1 MMRPNATHV
10 SLSFLLFTI
19 IVTIIAPSSQ
29 NFAQNNCA
37 HEVRGTTS
45 PNTSGSPAVINSVT
59 GTVISANFF
68 NSGAI
73 DPQDGLEFV
82 SVCVQDTAQNGIAEA
97 VITTDIGL
105 DDDFII
111 KAYPQFVVG
120 SKFGNI
126 FETSFRF
133 YNNTNL
139 PPENQW
145 PVRSTNLDQNG
156 DLYEFANLEYVSTVR
171 GIGLPAFTNALP
183 EISVVLDI
191 DEQNVVGVE
200 RDIML
205 ESWFYDTSAHSA
217 IIGDNA
223 VTNQP
228 LAGSLNNIVGVG
240 HRHFPEL
247 NNTLLEMMV
256 HVGALSPNDI
266 SGASNNPAQ
275 LQLSETYSGKDAD
288 GDGID
293 DHFDVDS
300 HVYLNSFNP
309 LDPSPGLYSSGLD
322 ANNDGIDDA
331 DILPVVIG
339 DHAYSIWYGATFLSP
354 LVVYSRETDSNLVPA
369 MDLSSEGEIH
379 LPWNDF
385 LNYTLNDLEGLFAQA
400 GVSLSPEFAN
410 AFPAMSAPTGA
421 IGGIELGVEPQINNP
436 DDDPY
441 VVTFNKFDLIVNGK
455 SLGLV
460 DRINPTGEATNPA
473 DGSTITQNSSFTI
486 AGNASDESGIQSVI
500 LRVERI
506 DVSPIQFWNGTI
518 WQTDS
523 IFLDASSID
532 SNGNWT
538 LEDVDLMEPGDYRVR
553 LGITDTVG
561 NTAASNQ
568 NPRTNFEVISSDNTD
583 PTGEATNP
591 ADDSTITPEDNFTI
605 SGEAIDPSGIA
616 SVIIRVE
623 RRDVSPIEYWNGTT
637 WQTESV
643 FLDATNIDPDGD
655 WDLEG
660 VDLGEPGSYRV
671 RLNITDNIGNTA
683 SSNQNPRT
691 DFEVASDETTE
702 SDTTDPTGEATNPAD
717 DSTITPDDNFT
728 ISGEAIDS
736 SGIAS
741 VIIRIERRDVSPIE
755 YWNGT
760 SWQTESIFLD
770 ASNIDTNG
778 NWDLEGVDLGVPG
791 SYRVRMNI
799 SDTVGNT
806 ATSNQNPRTDFEVA
820 SVDTT
825 DPTGEATNPADDS
838 TITPDDNFII
848 SGEAIDSSG
857 IASVIL
863 RVERRDVSP
872 IEYWNGTTWQTDSI
886 FLDATNIDTNGDWD
900 LEGVDLGVPGSYRV
914 RLNISDNV
922 GNTATS
928 NQNPRTDFFVE

>member
-1 MMRPNATHV
+1 MPHRVNKPGCNQP
-10 SLSFLLFTI
+10 SLLQSWQ
-19 IVTIIAPSSQ
+19 VIIAILLGFYPLISY
-29 NFAQNNCA
+29 NALHLPNCA
-37 HEVRGTTS
+37 FEVRGTTV

-82 SVCVQDTAQNGIAEA
+82 SVCVQDTAQNGIAKA

-139 PPENQW
+139 APENQW

-156 DLYEFANLEYVSTVR
+156 NLYEFANLEYVSKVR

-191 DEQNVVGVE
+191 DEQNVVGAE

-205 ESWFYDTSAHSA
+205 ESWFYDTSAHST

-300 HVYLNSFNP
+300 HVFLNSFNP
-309 LDPSPGLYSSGLD
+309 LDPSSGLYSSGID

-339 DHAYSIWYGATFLSP
+339 DHAYSIWYGATFLAP

-400 GVSLSPEFAN
+400 GVSLSPGFAN

-436 DDDPY
+436 NDDPY
-441 VVTFNKFDLIVNGK
+441 AVTFNKFDLIVNGK

-460 DRINPTGEATNPA
+460 DRIDPVGEATNPA
-473 DGSTITQNSSFTI
+473 DGSTIEPDSSFTI
-486 AGNASDESGIQSVI
+486 AGIASDESGIQSVI
-500 LRVERI
+500 LRVERT
-506 DVSPIQFWNGTI
+506 DVSPIQFWNGTTWQTESI
-518 WQTDS
+518 FLDASSIDSFGNWTLENVDLMEPGAYRVRLSITDNVGNTSTSNQNPRTNFEVASDDTTEPDTTDPTGEATNPADGSTIEPDSSFTIAGIASDESGIQSVILRVERTDVSPIQFWNGITWQTESIFLDASSIDSFGNWTLEDVDLMDPGAYRVRLSITDNVGNTAASNQNPRTDFEVASDDTTEPDTTDPTGEATNPADGSTIEPDSSFTIAGIATDESGIQSVILRVERTDVSPIQFWNGTTWQTDS

-532 SNGNWT
+532 SFGNWT
-538 LEDVDLMEPGDYRVR
+538 LEDVDLMEPGAYRVR
-553 LGITDTVG
+553 LSITDNVG

-568 NPRTNFEVISSDNTD
+568 NPRTDFV
-583 PTGEATNP
+583 
-591 ADDSTITPEDNFTI
+591 
-605 SGEAIDPSGIA
+605 
-616 SVIIRVE
+616 VE
-623 RRDVSPIEYWNGTT
+623 
-637 WQTESV
+637 
-643 FLDATNIDPDGD
+643 
-655 WDLEG
+655 
-660 VDLGEPGSYRV
+660 
-671 RLNITDNIGNTA
+671 
-683 SSNQNPRT
+683 
-691 DFEVASDETTE
+691 
-702 SDTTDPTGEATNPAD
+702 
-717 DSTITPDDNFT
+717 
-728 ISGEAIDS
+728 
-736 SGIAS
+736 
-741 VIIRIERRDVSPIE
+741 
-755 YWNGT
+755 
-760 SWQTESIFLD
+760 
-770 ASNIDTNG
+770 
-778 NWDLEGVDLGVPG
+778 
-791 SYRVRMNI
+791 
-799 SDTVGNT
+799 
-806 ATSNQNPRTDFEVA
+806 
-820 SVDTT
+820 
-825 DPTGEATNPADDS
+825 
-838 TITPDDNFII
+838 
-848 SGEAIDSSG
+848 
-857 IASVIL
+857 
-863 RVERRDVSP
+863 
-872 IEYWNGTTWQTDSI
+872 
-886 FLDATNIDTNGDWD
+886 
-900 LEGVDLGVPGSYRV
+900 
-914 RLNISDNV
+914 
-922 GNTATS
+922 
-928 NQNPRTDFFVE
+928 